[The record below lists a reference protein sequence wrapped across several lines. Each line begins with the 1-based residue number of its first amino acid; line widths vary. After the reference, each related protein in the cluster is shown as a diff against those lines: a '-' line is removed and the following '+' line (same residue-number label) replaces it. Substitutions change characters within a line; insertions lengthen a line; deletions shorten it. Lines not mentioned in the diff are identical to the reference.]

1 MTIPAGT
8 EEVTFM
14 GNYLEN
20 FAVDSISIPTLKNT
34 VSLIGTLRNNENINW
49 AEGNTDYDMYRIY
62 LWIFFKVSS
71 RHL

>member
-8 EEVTFM
+8 EEVTFR

-34 VSLIGTLRNNENINW
+34 VSLIGTLRNNENIT
-49 AEGNTDYDMYRIY
+49 GQ
-62 LWIFFKVSS
+62 KVI
-71 RHL
+71 LL